1 MKDPLSSLSSS
12 GFYIVST
19 ATVADFASS
28 SDGGAQL
35 NNNGDSG
42 SGDSNIISIGASAL
56 SRIRTIQVAA
66 STQQQQGNS
75 TGNYT
80 PSSDDSLDAARL
92 DTLWNVLLWTAV
104 ALLGASFLH
113 GLIVLG
119 LKVFRSKK
127 NLPKMLT
134 PPRLELLLFMLALPM
149 VAAAAAGLLQSKD
162 AGVIA
167 IGVLFSIV
175 VPIIFLI
182 TAVIV
187 VSQKLLKPS
196 VQERRAVF
204 AVPVSSNRHHN
215 HGHGNRTQAN
225 GDGGGGGET
234 EEHQLH
240 NNIGDISVAG
250 SASSEIEIESATSSQ
265 ALEESLIFGASSL
278 SSHQQEGS
286 YEYSHRHQL
295 VNIPSGTMP
304 SPGTAIAVQRQLPSN
319 NRPQS
324 SATAASTAS
333 IAGLKSK
340 VNCWMCSAYRYT
352 LCPLL
357 GFPIPKICDPNPT
370 RTEDAAWLGKTKADA
385 GFIKSY
391 GCLFEDAR
399 GPRVLEIRSQYDS
412 YTRNMRPSELDGAG
426 AATDVVHGVLLPES
440 RSMRISTLQMLQTLG
455 ILINVLKMLLFALI
469 INANGGVDNM
479 YQVAAL
485 VLVALIHFLYLRI
498 LIPYRL
504 RLELAAEALAC
515 LCDVG
520 VFVCG
525 IVLIMKAEWTAGEQ
539 EAMGIAMLVLQAVGF
554 LTFAAVRLMLA
565 ARTILLTIKGTR

>member
-1 MKDPLSSLSSS
+1 LVKDPLSSLSSS

-28 SDGGAQL
+28 GAQL
-35 NNNGDSG
+35 NNDNDSG
-42 SGDSNIISIGASAL
+42 SGDSNTVSIGASAL

-66 STQQQQGNS
+66 TTQQQQGNS
-75 TGNYT
+75 TDNT
-80 PSSDDSLDAARL
+80 SSSSSDDSLDAARL

-119 LKVFRSKK
+119 LKVFCSKK
-127 NLPKMLT
+127 ALPKMLT
-134 PPRLELLLFMLALPM
+134 PPRLELLLFMVALPM
-149 VAAAAAGLLQSKD
+149 VAAAAAGLLQSND

-204 AVPVSSNRHHN
+204 VVPISRNRHHI
-215 HGHGNRTQAN
+215 HSNRTQA
-225 GDGGGGGET
+225 DGSGSGGGET
-234 EEHQLH
+234 EEHRHH

-286 YEYSHRHQL
+286 YEYNHQHQQM
-295 VNIPSGTMP
+295 NIPSGTMA
-304 SPGTAIAVQRQLPSN
+304 STGTAIAVQRQLSSN
-319 NRPQS
+319 NGPPS
-324 SATAASTAS
+324 STTTTTYSV
-333 IAGLKSK
+333 AGLKTK
-340 VNCWMCSAYRYT
+340 VNYWMCIAYKYT
-352 LCPLL
+352 LCPLF

-370 RTEDAAWLGKTKADA
+370 RSDNPAWLGKTKVDA
-385 GFIKSY
+385 RFIKSY

-455 ILINVLKMLLFALI
+455 ILINVVKMLLFALI
-469 INANGGVDNM
+469 INANGGVNNM

-504 RLELAAEALAC
+504 RLELAAETLAC

-525 IVLIMKAEWTAGEQ
+525 IVLIMKEEWTAGEQ